1 MANHI
6 DWKIQK
12 KGSMGISIALSTGT
26 TRMIQILIT
35 VIQALDQGKQNMPT
49 ELMEKKFTIDSTK
62 SYGVERFN
70 LNQLIQAFK

>member
-1 MANHI
+1 
-6 DWKIQK
+6 
-12 KGSMGISIALSTGT
+12 
-26 TRMIQILIT
+26 MIQILIT